1 MNREARENDT
11 DTITIQIDMRS
22 VNIVVTSALV

>member
-1 MNREARENDT
+1 MNREVREKDT

-22 VNIVVTSALV
+22 VNIVVTSALL